1 MGTCPSDP
9 RYCNVAIVISVA
21 SAAEKGDPLSMVSA
35 PVVAS
40 MLKTVIE
47 FPPGFAAYRYLPEG
61 STATVV
67 LQLLKPNGVP
77 AIGAK
82 VPLAEFTV
90 NADIVPLPSL
100 QV

>member
-1 MGTCPSDP
+1 MS
-9 RYCNVAIVISVA
+9 IVST
-21 SAAEKGDPLSMVSA
+21 

-40 MLKTVIE
+40 MLKPVIE

-77 AIGAK
+77 AIGVK
-82 VPLAEFTV
+82 VPLAAFTV

-100 QV
+100 HV